1 VDDVE
6 VSIDGKDVK
15 ASVSINKDQEMTVS
29 LKETLEISAKAQAEV
44 IISTK
49 FNSDLENYG
58 RTIYLKI
65 AKTSDVSATDK
76 NNARITVDN
85 TTSAKW
91 VEYTINGGEVKIT
104 NTKLGNVEASIN
116 STDILIASGYI
127 TVSEDIEK

>member
-1 VDDVE
+1 
-6 VSIDGKDVK
+6 
-15 ASVSINKDQEMTVS
+15 MTVS

-65 AKTSDVSATDK
+65 AKTSDVSAIDK

-127 TVSEDIEK
+127 TVNEDIEK